1 MRWSS
6 RATNYTV
13 SATAGGGIERTVNA
27 RIIMP
32 KESAVHAI
40 EMAEQ
45 ALRGAATNRSYQRL

>member
-6 RATNYTV
+6 RAANYTV

-32 KESAVHAI
+32 IESAVHAI
-40 EMAEQ
+40 EMTEQ
-45 ALRGAATNRSYQRL
+45 ALRGAATDRSYQ